1 MNSAILL
8 IIPGFVTDTLGI
20 LLLIPFTR
28 DLILKFFI
36 DEKNIKNSQ
45 NQNYDTIEVQA
56 EEIDE
61 RDRYK

>member
-1 MNSAILL
+1 METISYKLRQNWRSA
-8 IIPGFVTDTLGI
+8 FKKENREQET
-20 LLLIPFTR
+20 
-28 DLILKFFI
+28 
-36 DEKNIKNSQ
+36 EKNIKNSQ